1 MSNDNH
7 TEPDHERLK
16 ALSDTLADMKAKD
29 DAESARQA
37 GIRKDADNMS
47 NGVRA
52 GAELVT
58 CMAAGGL
65 IGWGLD
71 KWLETQPIFL
81 IIFLLAGIF
90 TGFWEVYRITQN
102 AGAAVGFARLHQ
114 DEKTVRKPA
123 EKD

>member
-7 TEPDHERLK
+7 TEPDHDRLK
-16 ALSDTLADMKAKD
+16 ALSDTLAEMQAKE
-29 DAESARQA
+29 DAESARERE
-37 GIRKDADNMS
+37 IRNDANNMS

-52 GAELVT
+52 GAELIT
-58 CMAAGGL
+58 CMVAGGL

-71 KWLETQPIFL
+71 KWLETKPIFL

-102 AGAAVGFARLHQ
+102 AGSAVGFARLHQ